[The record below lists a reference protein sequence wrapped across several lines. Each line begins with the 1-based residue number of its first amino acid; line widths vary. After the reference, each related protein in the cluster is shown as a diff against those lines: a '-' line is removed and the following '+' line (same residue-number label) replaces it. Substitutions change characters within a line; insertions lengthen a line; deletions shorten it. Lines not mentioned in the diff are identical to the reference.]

1 MVFLNAPQTADVILA
16 FKLSSHYPL
25 GSHDYTRIDFSCNFK
40 KTNVKFLERKLNWR
54 GRANPFSVWSV
65 AGNSKRVSLNPK
77 RGHHLKLRMLF
88 EWAKEPLSHYP
99 LGSHDYTRIDFSC
112 NILKYE
118 CEVLREDTEL
128 KGDVHPIQYLI
139 NAWEWVPWTQLMHLK
154 LRMFFSFRWA
164 NG

>member
-1 MVFLNAPQTADVILA
+1 MYLPLI
-16 FKLSSHYPL
+16 PL
-25 GSHDYTRIDFSCNFK
+25 GPHMRSITKNINRSHLRMLRIFRVLKGGKRF
-40 KTNVKFLERKLNWR
+40 LNWR
-54 GRANPFSVWSV
+54 GRATPFSVWSV

-99 LGSHDYTRIDFSC
+99 LGSHDYTRIDFNC

-139 NAWEWVPWTQLMHLK
+139 NAWERVMRPFGCTSNCGC
-154 LRMFFSFRWA
+154 FFV
-164 NG
+164 